1 MLQAENI
8 RSARCSRGVLSKLL
22 AARKANFHLCS
33 CSQKNRSA
41 RHARECSQRPSV
53 TPTRHGRTQK
63 ATFSDKD
70 EYTVSLVHLNDISS
84 QSCEKWLIR
93 GSSGGTSIS
102 HTNPWS
108 QYYPEQIYQQNC
120 PQRSL
125 LTLTLSS
132 ITIIIL
138 PYHHHHHRH
147 HNHHQH
153 SLIIIII
160 IINSGSC
167 STSRSIIISTISII
181 IASTSSPLSLSLS
194 SSSSSSSSLSSSL
207 SSS

>member
-1 MLQAENI
+1 M
-8 RSARCSRGVLSKLL
+8 L
-22 AARKANFHLCS
+22 AARELYSLNCSLLAKQIFYFCS

-41 RHARECSQRPSV
+41 RHARECSQRPFV

-93 GSSGGTSIS
+93 GLSGGTSIS

-138 PYHHHHHRH
+138 PYHHHHRH

-167 STSRSIIISTISII
+167 STSRSIIISTIFII

-194 SSSSSSSSLSSSL
+194 SSSSSSSLSSSL

>member
-1 MLQAENI
+1 M
-8 RSARCSRGVLSKLL
+8 L
-22 AARKANFHLCS
+22 AARELYSLNCSLLAKQIFYLCS

-138 PYHHHHHRH
+138 PYHHHHRH